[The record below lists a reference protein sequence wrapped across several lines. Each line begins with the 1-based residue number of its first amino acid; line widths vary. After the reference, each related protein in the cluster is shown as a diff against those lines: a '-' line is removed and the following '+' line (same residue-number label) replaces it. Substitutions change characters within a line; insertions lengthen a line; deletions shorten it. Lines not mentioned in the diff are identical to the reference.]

1 MDNKS
6 KFKSLKIFKNNMLE
20 SQINGIHLFS
30 ICCKMQ
36 IWKIHSMA
44 YLSTDHAEKV
54 FKSKEIEKFWFFSYL
69 KGKVSGDYIVPSNL
83 RSYFLMSSKRKKAR
97 GGTPGANHTCI
108 FQIFTFCY
116 S

>member
-36 IWKIHSMA
+36 I
-44 YLSTDHAEKV
+44 
-54 FKSKEIEKFWFFSYL
+54 
-69 KGKVSGDYIVPSNL
+69 
-83 RSYFLMSSKRKKAR
+83 
-97 GGTPGANHTCI
+97 
-108 FQIFTFCY
+108 
-116 S
+116 